1 MNNWQG
7 LAIGLCTVALI
18 GAALQPFIPK
28 NGMGKLLRFMITA
41 CFLGVLLYPLISL
54 TDFSLPDFSATD
66 GDLNETLIQE
76 QLRGQVE
83 TQVNDVLTE
92 KANEV
97 LKSYRLSVKKA
108 VAKVD
113 IDDDGGISIS
123 QVQIYLDARN
133 LENQTTV
140 LQVLRKHFGESVVI
154 VDG

>member
-1 MNNWQG
+1 MSDWQG
-7 LAIGLCTVALI
+7 LAIGLCTIAVI
-18 GAALQPFIPK
+18 GAALQPIIPQ
-28 NGMGKLLRFMITA
+28 NGMGKLLRFILTA
-41 CFLGVLLYPLISL
+41 CFLGVLLLPLTSF
-54 TDFSLPDFSATD
+54 THFSLPDFSATD
-66 GDLNETLIQE
+66 QSLNEMLIKE
-76 QLRGQVE
+76 QLRDQVE
-83 TQVNDVLTE
+83 MQVNAVLAD
-92 KANEV
+92 KANEA

-108 VAKVD
+108 EAKVD